1 MTNHGQSSFYGRA
14 LRAMQANNFQTD
26 WTPETEAELNEIAS
40 KNHAVP
46 SEGVQDLRRL
56 LWSSIDN
63 EESKDLDQLE
73 YAERLERDQIRILIA
88 IADVASLVGIHSAID
103 RHAHWNTTSVY
114 TGAAV
119 FPMLPDVLS
128 EGLTSLLPN
137 MDRLAVVTE
146 MIVEKSGKVNCTG
159 IYQAIVCNKYKMN
172 YDQVD
177 AWIADG
183 LDEKHIPE
191 LKQVPGLKEQLQIQ
205 LEASERLYIKRLD
218 EGILEF
224 DSVEVRPVM
233 KDGHVVDLIAPTK
246 NESRRLI
253 ENLMIAANVSMAKRL
268 EAEGAPNIQRIVKT
282 PQRWD
287 RIVEIAAKY
296 GSALPAIPDS
306 KSLAVFL
313 KARRDA
319 DIGSFTELSLSILKL
334 IGRGEYVVVHQGAK
348 HEGHFGLAVH
358 SYTHSTAPNRRFA
371 DLTIQRLLHVACGH
385 KEDEISLDELEEIAS
400 RCTERENAA
409 NKVERLMRKI
419 AAAEMM
425 EGRIGEVYSAVVTGS
440 SDKGTYV
447 RISSPAVEGR
457 VVHNSEGMDV
467 GEHVRVKLV
476 RTDAEHGYI
485 DFVGVD

>member
-1 MTNHGQSSFYGRA
+1 
-14 LRAMQANNFQTD
+14 MQEYNFQTE
-26 WTPETEAELNEIAS
+26 WTPDSELELNRIAGTNHNEVAGEI
-40 KNHAVP
+40 K
-46 SEGVQDLRRL
+46 DLRHL

-63 EESKDLDQLE
+63 EESMDLDQLE
-73 YAERLERDQIRILIA
+73 YAERLEHEQIRVLVA
-88 IADVASLVGIHSAID
+88 IADVASVVEINGAID

-128 EGLTSLLPN
+128 EGLTSLLPDV
-137 MDRLAVVTE
+137 DRLTVVTD
-146 MIVEKSGKVNCTG
+146 MIIDKSGKVG
-159 IYQAIVCNKYKMN
+159 SVDIYQAVVTNKAKMH

-177 AWIADG
+177 EWIADG
-183 LDEKHIPE
+183 LNEDKIPE
-191 LKQVPGLKEQLQIQ
+191 LKHLLGLKEQLEIQ
-205 LEASERLYIKRLD
+205 LEVSERLYIKRLD

-233 KDGHVVDLIAPTK
+233 KDGHVVDLVTPAK

-268 EAEGAPNIQRIVKT
+268 ESEGAPNIQRIVKT

-287 RIVEIAAKY
+287 RIVEIAAKF
-296 GSALPAIPDS
+296 GTELPIVPDS
-306 KSLAVFL
+306 KALAKFL
-313 KARRDA
+313 KVRREA
-319 DIGSFTELSLSILKL
+319 DINAFPELSLSILKL
-334 IGRGEYVVVHQGAK
+334 IGRGEYVVVHRGQQ

-385 KEDEISLDELEEIAS
+385 KEDEISIEELEEIAE
-400 RCTERENAA
+400 RCTERESAS

-419 AAAEMM
+419 AAAELMQN
-425 EGRIGEVYSAVVTGS
+425 RIGEIFSGVVTGAS
-440 SDKGTYV
+440 SKGTYV
-447 RISSPAVEGR
+447 RISSPPVEGR
-457 VVHNSEGMDV
+457 VTHHFDGMDV

-476 RTDAEHGYI
+476 KTDAEHGFI
-485 DFVGVD
+485 DFIGIE